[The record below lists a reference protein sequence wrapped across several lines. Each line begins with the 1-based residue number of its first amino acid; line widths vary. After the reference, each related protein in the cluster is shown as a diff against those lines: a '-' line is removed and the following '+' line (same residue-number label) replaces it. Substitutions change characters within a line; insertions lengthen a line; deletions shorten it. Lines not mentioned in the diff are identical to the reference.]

1 MIYDPYSLEN
11 LRYESTT
18 EPVKVVPV
26 PVKRPSR
33 TMPWSKAYY
42 YAGLEIAKANR
53 DRFLAVM
60 TIVRQRNN
68 WYRGEAF
75 LFGNVTMSRL
85 GFHHK
90 DKIRALKKLETWGF
104 VRVEWRPQKS
114 PMVTVIRDL

>member
-11 LRYESTT
+11 LRYECTT

-42 YAGLEIAKANR
+42 YAGLEIAKAKR
-53 DRFLAVM
+53 DPFLAVM

-68 WYRGEAF
+68 WHRGEPF
-75 LFGNVTMSRL
+75 VFGNVTMSRL